1 LRTGNKEVSTQPQL
15 KKTASKPEEEAK
27 ILDVQVAWGSLDVP
41 KLFANSHASQKLLK
55 GYDQIVKQAVSLA
68 RY

>member
-1 LRTGNKEVSTQPQL
+1 LRTGNKEISTQPQL

-55 GYDQIVKQAVSLA
+55 GYD
-68 RY
+68 

>member
-1 LRTGNKEVSTQPQL
+1 LEARRLKETLTTIADNLRSGNKDISSQTQL

-41 KLFANSHASQKLLK
+41 KLFANSHAS
-55 GYDQIVKQAVSLA
+55 
-68 RY
+68 